1 MFLVFDTETTGLP
14 IDKKAPLSN
23 FANWPRVV
31 QIAWQLYD
39 SVGNLLEAE
48 NHLVRPDGYTIPF
61 NATRVHGITTD
72 FAMQHGIPIQDVL
85 SKFNETL
92 FKTKYLIGH
101 NLEFDTSAVGCE
113 LLRANIESIMFSLP
127 ILDTCTEITA
137 AFCQLP
143 GGRNGRFKYPSL
155 GELYKILFGESFSDA
170 HNAAGDV
177 EASARC
183 FFELLRQGVFTKEQL
198 NLDEDFIA
206 KYKEANSGQI
216 KRSELSIASN
226 MQRDVIIQDQEIVT
240 DNLVNQI
247 VDTENLQHGYVHLR
261 NHSTFSILNST
272 TEISDLIK
280 TALKMDMPAV
290 GLTDTGN
297 LMGAFHFVAA
307 VNKHNAKEK
316 KAVTDGKKENAQ
328 ILKAVLGC
336 EFNICRDYLDKSV
349 KDNGGQVP
357 VFAKNKTGYTN
368 LSMLSSISHIEG
380 FYYVPRIS
388 KDLLIKHKDG
398 LIVTTGGLNGEIP
411 HLLLNVGEHQAE
423 EAILWYKSVFEDDFY
438 IELNRHNLEEENHL
452 NDFLL
457 QMSKKHN
464 IKYFAANNTYYLRQ
478 EEAEAHDFLLCI
490 KDNARKEDPIGRGY
504 GYRFGFPNNE
514 FYFKTKEQMVSLF
527 ADLPEAISTIT
538 EILSKIE
545 SFELE
550 RQISLPEFDIPD
562 EFLQAEDIND
572 RGKRGENAYLRHLA
586 YEGAKKRYG
595 TIDDEMIARLDFEL
609 QTIEKTGYPGY
620 FLIVQDLIAAA
631 RKMGVWVGPGRGSA
645 AGSMVAYSIGITNVD
660 PLKYG
665 LLFERFLNPER
676 VSMPDIDIDFDD
688 EGRSRVIEYT
698 INKYGKDK
706 VAQIVTYGTLGTKSA
721 IRDIGRALDTDLSVV
736 NKLAAQTLG
745 INFRDF
751 FEKSNE
757 ELKEKYKQDQF
768 MAGEMLKQKLQ
779 ENGIESRI
787 LSNTLMIEGLVR
799 NTGVHACGLVVT
811 PTDLRQLVPV
821 FLAKDSEMWTTQFDN
836 SVAESAGLLK
846 IDFLGLKTLSL
857 IRDTIEI
864 IYLRHKIRID
874 PDTIPLDDLKTYE
887 LFQHGETVGVFQ
899 YESPGMQKHLK
910 DLKPTEFN
918 DLIAMNALYRPGP
931 MQYIPNYIRRKHGN
945 EKIEYDLAANEE
957 ILKETYGIVVY
968 QEQVMLLSQ
977 KLASF
982 TRGQADTLRK
992 GMGKKDKEL
1001 LTKLFSQFI
1010 EGGKANN
1017 HDEKILLKIWNDW
1030 EAFANYAFNKS
1041 HSTCYAVIAFQT
1053 AYLKANYPAE
1063 FMAAVLSNNIGDIK
1077 QVTFFMEECRRM
1089 KLKTLGP
1096 DVNESQYKFTVNL
1109 KGEIRFGLGAI
1120 KNMGESAAIAIL
1132 EDRNENGLFKDFMDF
1147 LTRINQRA
1155 VNKRNLEALATA
1167 GAYDSFQGVHR
1178 AQFFYKEPNEQTTF
1192 LEKAIRNAL
1201 QMQEAKNST
1210 QFNLFGEEA
1219 NIEMVELSFPQ
1230 CEPWSKLKEL
1240 QMELESIG
1248 FYISA
1253 HPLDSYK
1260 TTIRFFT
1267 NCNIQKIINESES
1280 LKGSRVIFAGQVIAA
1295 EHLSTQ
1301 QGKAYAKFKI
1311 EDHTGSLEMVVFSE
1325 AYLKF
1330 KYLIDT
1336 GAFIMVHANIQPS
1349 FRDSEKLEPRIVD
1362 IQLLDSVLE
1371 NTSKEVIFKIRIDE
1385 ADDDDIIHLTDTLLS
1400 HPGKQSFSMVIIDSS
1415 LTLKA
1420 RLVPKKHRI
1429 HAATVL
1435 PLMED
1440 FNFVEFELK

>member
-14 IDKKAPLSN
+14 IDKKAPLTN

-39 SVGNLLEAE
+39 AVGNLIEAE
-48 NHLVRPDGYTIPF
+48 NHLVYPDGYTIPY
-61 NATRVHGITTD
+61 NATKVHGITTE
-72 FAMQHGIPIQDVL
+72 FAQQHGLPIQEVL

-92 FKTKYLIGH
+92 LKSKYLVGH

-113 LLRANIESIMFSLP
+113 LLRAGMESVMFDIP
-127 ILDTCTEITA
+127 ILDTCTETTA
-137 AFCQLP
+137 TYCQLP
-143 GGRNGRFKYPSL
+143 GGRGGKFKLPNL
-155 GELYKILFGESFSDA
+155 GELYNILFGESFSDA

-183 FFELLRQGVFTKEQL
+183 FFELFRLGVFTKEQL
-198 NLDEDFIA
+198 NQNDAFIA
-206 KYKEANSGQI
+206 NFIEANTGQI
-216 KRSELSIASN
+216 KRSEAVIKSN
-226 MQRDVIIQDQEIVT
+226 QHRESEVAEEVSMAESFDNRQEVNKHLA
-240 DNLVNQI
+240 DNFA
-247 VDTENLQHGYVHLR
+247 HLR

-272 TEISDLIK
+272 TDISELIK
-280 TALKMDMPAV
+280 TAVRMQMPAV
-290 GLTDTGN
+290 GLTDSGN

-307 VNKHNAKEK
+307 VNKHNAKELK
-316 KAVTDGKKENAQ
+316 EVKDGKKEKAGV
-328 ILKAVLGC
+328 IKAVLGC
-336 EFNICRDYLDKSV
+336 EFNICRDYLDKSI

-357 VFAKNKTGYTN
+357 VFAKNKTGYAN
-368 LSMLSSISHIEG
+368 LSMLSSISFIEG
-380 FYYVPRIS
+380 FYYVPRIN
-388 KDLLIKHKDG
+388 KELLIKYKEG
-398 LIVTTGGLNGEIP
+398 LIVSTGGLNGEIP
-411 HLLLNVGEHQAE
+411 NTLLNVGEHQAE
-423 EAILWYKSVFEDDFY
+423 EALLWYKDNFGDDFY
-438 IELNRHNLEEENHL
+438 IELNRHGLEEENHV

-457 QMSKKHN
+457 QMAKKHN
-464 IKYFAANNTYYLRQ
+464 IKYFAANNTYYLKQ

-490 KDNARKEDPIGRGY
+490 KDNTRKDDPIGRGY
-504 GYRFGFPNNE
+504 GHRFGFPNNE
-514 FYFKTKEQMVSLF
+514 FYFKTKEQMFGLF
-527 ADLPEAISTIT
+527 SDLPDSIQTIT

-545 SFELE
+545 TFELE
-550 RQISLPEFDIPD
+550 SKIQLPEFAIPD
-562 EFLQAEDIND
+562 EFLDPEDIAD
-572 RGKRGENAYLRHLA
+572 HGHRGENAYLRHLA
-586 YEGAKKRYG
+586 YAGAKKRYG
-595 TIDDEMIARLDFEL
+595 EVDEKLSARLDIEL
-609 QTIEKTGYPGY
+609 ATIEKTGYPGY

-631 RKMGVWVGPGRGSA
+631 RRMGVWVGPGRGSA
-645 AGSMVAYSIGITNVD
+645 AGSVVAYSIEITNVD

-665 LLFERFLNPER
+665 LIFERFLNMER
-676 VSMPDIDIDFDD
+676 ISMPDIDIDFDD
-688 EGRSRVIEYT
+688 EGRSKVIEYT

-721 IRDIGRALDTDLSVV
+721 IRDIGRALDTDLSAV

-745 INFRDF
+745 INFKDF
-751 FEKSNE
+751 FEKKND
-757 ELKEKYKQDQF
+757 ELKDKYKQDQIA
-768 MAGEMLKQKLQ
+768 AGEMLKQRLQ
-779 ENGIESRI
+779 EKGVEARI

-811 PTDLRQLVPV
+811 PVDLRQLVPV

-836 SVAESAGLLK
+836 SVAEKAGLLK

-864 IYLRHKIRID
+864 IYLRHKIRIN
-874 PDTIPLDDLKTYE
+874 PDAIPLDDPKTYE
-887 LFQHGETVGVFQ
+887 LFQHGETIGVFQ

-910 DLKPTEFN
+910 DLKPTDFN

-945 EKIEYDLAANEE
+945 EKIEYDLDANEE

-977 KLASF
+977 KLAGF
-982 TRGQADTLRK
+982 TLGQADSLRK
-992 GMGKKDKEL
+992 GMGKKDMAEL
-1001 LTKLFSQFI
+1001 SKHYSKFI
-1010 EGGKANN
+1010 EGGKENQ
-1017 HDEKILLKIWNDW
+1017 HDEKILEKIWNDW
-1030 EAFANYAFNKS
+1030 LAFANYAFNKS
-1041 HSTCYAVIAFQT
+1041 HSACYAVIAFQT

-1089 KLKTLGP
+1089 KIKTLGP
-1096 DVNESQYKFTVNL
+1096 DVNESYYKFTVNA

-1132 EDRNENGLFKDFMDF
+1132 DDRNENGVYKDFMDF
-1147 LTRINQRA
+1147 LSRINQRS

-1167 GAYDSFQGVHR
+1167 GAFDSFQGVHR
-1178 AQFFYKEPNEQTTF
+1178 AQFFFKEPNEQTTF
-1192 LEKAIRNAL
+1192 LEKAMRNAM

-1219 NIEMVELSFPQ
+1219 NVEMVELSFPQ

-1267 NCNIQKIINESES
+1267 NCTIQKIINEPETMN
-1280 LKGSRVIFAGQVIAA
+1280 GNRIIFAGQVIAA

-1325 AYLKF
+1325 TYLKF

-1336 GAFIMVHANIQPS
+1336 GAFIMVHAIIQPS
-1349 FRDSEKLEPRIVD
+1349 FRDNTKLEPKITD

-1371 NTSKEVIFKIRIDE
+1371 NTSKEVVLGVKVDE
-1385 ADDDDIIHLTDTLLS
+1385 ADDEELNKLTDLLLS
-1400 HPGKQSFSMVIIDSS
+1400 NPGKQSFSMVFIDSIQNIKTR
-1415 LTLKA
+1415 LT
-1420 RLVPKKHRI
+1420 PKKLRI
-1429 HAATVL
+1429 HAAMVL
-1435 PLMED
+1435 PLLDD
-1440 FNFVEFELK
+1440 FDFVEYELK

>member
-14 IDKKAPLSN
+14 IDKKAPLTN

-39 SVGNLLEAE
+39 AVGNLLEAE
-48 NHLVRPDGYTIPF
+48 NHLVCPDGFTIPY
-61 NATRVHGITTD
+61 NATKVHGITTE
-72 FAMQHGIPIQDVL
+72 FAIQHGLPIREVL

-92 FKTKYLIGH
+92 LKSRYLIGH

-113 LLRANIESIMFSLP
+113 LLRAEMETTMFSIP
-127 ILDTCTEITA
+127 VLDTCTETTA
-137 AFCQLP
+137 AYCQLQ
-143 GGRNGRFKYPSL
+143 GGRGGRFKLPSL
-155 GELYKILFGESFSDA
+155 GELYRILFNESFSDA

-183 FFELLRQGVFTKEQL
+183 FFELFRRGIFTSEQL
-198 NLDEDFIA
+198 NQDDRFVANFL
-206 KYKEANSGQI
+206 EANADQI
-216 KRSELSIASN
+216 KRSETIIESN
-226 MQRDVIIQDQEIVT
+226 QNRDIVVFEEEEQPE
-240 DNLVNQI
+240 DSSNLDVLTINI
-247 VDTENLQHGYVHLR
+247 TSDFAHLR

-272 TEISDLIK
+272 TEIDDLIK
-280 TALKMDMPAV
+280 TAVRMEMSAV
-290 GLTDTGN
+290 GLTDSGN
-297 LMGAFHFVAA
+297 LMGAFHFIAS
-307 VNKHNAKEK
+307 VNKHNNKEIDDVAK
-316 KAVTDGKKENAQ
+316 GKKENPQ
-328 ILKAVLGC
+328 LLKAVLGC
-336 EFNICRDYLDKSV
+336 EFNVCRDYLEKST

-357 VFAKNKTGYTN
+357 VFAKNKTGYAN

-388 KDLLIKHKDG
+388 KELLIKHKDG

-423 EAILWYKSVFEDDFY
+423 EALLWYKGNFGEDFY
-438 IELNRHNLEEENHL
+438 IELNRHGLEEENHL

-457 QMSKKHN
+457 QMAKKHH
-464 IKYFAANNTYYLRQ
+464 IKYFAANNTYYLTQ

-490 KDNARKEDPIGRGY
+490 KENTRKDDPIGRGY
-504 GYRFGFPNNE
+504 GFRFGFPNNE
-514 FYFKTKEQMVSLF
+514 FYFKTKEQMLGLF
-527 ADLPEAISTIT
+527 TDLPEAIATIG
-538 EILSKIE
+538 EILTKIE
-545 SFELE
+545 SFNLE
-550 RQISLPEFDIPD
+550 STIQLPEFEIPE
-562 EFLQAEDIND
+562 EFLDPEDIAD
-572 RGKRGENAYLRHLA
+572 HGHRGENAYLKFIA

-595 TIDDEMIARLDFEL
+595 EVDDKLAERIEIELATIKM
-609 QTIEKTGYPGY
+609 TGYPGY

-645 AGSMVAYSIGITNVD
+645 AGSVVAYSIEITNVD

-676 VSMPDIDIDFDD
+676 ISMPDIDIDFDD

-698 INKYGKDK
+698 INKYGKEK

-745 INFRDF
+745 INFKDF
-751 FEKSNE
+751 FGKKTE
-757 ELKEKYKQDQF
+757 ELKEKYKQDQIA
-768 MAGEMLKQKLQ
+768 AGELLKQKMQ
-779 ENGIESRI
+779 EKGIESRI

-811 PTDLRQLVPV
+811 PVDLRQLVPV

-836 SVAESAGLLK
+836 SVAEKAGLLK

-874 PDTIPLDDLKTYE
+874 PDAIPLDDYKTYE
-887 LFQHGETVGVFQ
+887 LFQHGDTVGVFQ
-899 YESPGMQKHLK
+899 YESAGMQKHLK
-910 DLKPTEFN
+910 DLRPTEFN

-977 KLASF
+977 KLAGF
-982 TRGQADTLRK
+982 TLGQADSLRK
-992 GMGKKDKEL
+992 GMGKKDMAEL
-1001 LTKLFSQFI
+1001 SKHYSKFI
-1010 EGGKANN
+1010 EGGKNN
-1017 HDEKILLKIWNDW
+1017 QHDEKILEKIWNDW
-1030 EAFANYAFNKS
+1030 LAFANYAFNKS
-1041 HSTCYAVIAFQT
+1041 HSACYAVIAFQT

-1089 KLKTLGP
+1089 KLTTLGP
-1096 DVNESQYKFTVNL
+1096 DINESQYKFTVNA
-1109 KGEIRFGLGAI
+1109 KGEIRFGMGAI

-1132 EDRNENGLFKDFMDF
+1132 EDRNENGLYSDFMDF
-1147 LTRINQRA
+1147 LSRVNQRA

-1167 GAYDSFQGVHR
+1167 GAFDSFQGVHR
-1178 AQFFYKEPNEQTTF
+1178 AQFFFKEPNEQTTF
-1192 LEKAIRNAL
+1192 LEKAMRNAM
-1201 QMQEAKNST
+1201 QMQDAKNST

-1219 NIEMVELSFPQ
+1219 NIDMVELSFPQ
-1230 CEPWSKLKEL
+1230 CEPWTKVKEL

-1260 TTIRFFT
+1260 STIRFFT
-1267 NCNIQKIINESES
+1267 NCNIQKIVNEAES
-1280 LKGSRVIFAGQVIAA
+1280 LKGSRVVFAGQVISA

-1311 EDHTGSLEMVVFSE
+1311 EDHSGSLEMVVFSE

-1336 GAFIMVHANIQPS
+1336 GAFILVHAIIQPS
-1349 FRDSEKLEPRIVD
+1349 FRDNEKLEPKIIE

-1371 NTSKEVIFKIRIDE
+1371 NTSKETIIRVKVDE
-1385 ADDDDIIHLTDTLLS
+1385 ADDEDMIHLADSLLS
-1400 HPGKQSFSMVIIDSS
+1400 HPGKQSFSMIFIDPVQEIKSK
-1415 LTLKA
+1415 LA
-1420 RLVPKKHRI
+1420 PKKLHI
-1429 HAATVL
+1429 NTALVL
-1435 PLMED
+1435 PLLDE
-1440 FNFVEFELK
+1440 FSFVEYELK